1 MSKYVY
7 LNVSRIRICN
17 NIYFQYE
24 KKLDDLVSIID
35 SAHILGVK
43 QLPPF
48 SLFPCRILFSCYV
61 ADGLARYDANK
72 FTLD

>member
-17 NIYFQYE
+17 NIYFRYA

-43 QLPPF
+43 
-48 SLFPCRILFSCYV
+48 
-61 ADGLARYDANK
+61 
-72 FTLD
+72 